1 MKKGLL
7 VLCGVIMIFITAAQ
21 SGISINAGISI
32 PVMCYASRN
41 PGNPDAGIARPG
53 FYFDIGYTYRLSAF
67 SGVRTLLYYTSNAAG
82 NNRVTSSGA
91 YRLAGWMAGPTL
103 SSRDGRKWQGSFS
116 PLAGYS
122 RVWTP
127 QLQRN
132 NQTWLFK
139 QATGCFSWGGELML
153 RYQLND
159 NSYLRFGAGH
169 LNMKPR
175 LDAFNNGTAKQEQ
188 HIVLVNGIA
197 GFGWQW

>member
-1 MKKGLL
+1 MKKFALFL
-7 VLCGVIMIFITAAQ
+7 SCLCMVFISTAQ
-21 SGISINAGISI
+21 SGISVHAGISI
-32 PVMCYASRN
+32 PVMCYASGN

-82 NNRVTSSGA
+82 NSLVSSSGA
-91 YRLAGWMAGPTL
+91 YKIAGWMAGPTL

-122 RVWTP
+122 RIWTP
-127 QLQRN
+127 QLKRN
-132 NQTWLFK
+132 NQPWLYK

-153 RYQLND
+153 RYRLND

-169 LNMKPR
+169 LNMKPH
-175 LDAFNNGTAKQEQ
+175 LNGFNTETAKKEQ
-188 HIVLVNGIA
+188 HIVLVNGVA